1 MLCTS
6 RGRYTC
12 RHKNK
17 SHEPSFSAC
26 LYFCSSQC
34 STIKFSCPAKCFQ
47 SVSQCNTT
55 SKHSSHFFANAP
67 RSLPKHKTKREK
79 AEEKHP
85 LENVTLKSGWW
96 SNSVNESPKGKFCL
110 HCQHLRKAVQP
121 HEPYASSASSR
132 AVAAAR
138 PSPCTALAS
147 SRLAVPPQGHE
158 AKQIRAIS
166 KEKPAPGHSW
176 EAEGRATL
184 PERRRSNSNLQHLL
198 SETVFLNK

>member
-96 SNSVNESPKGKFCL
+96 SNSVNESPKGKVL
-110 HCQHLRKAVQP
+110 LALP
-121 HEPYASSASSR
+121 ALEESSAAPWALRQLCIQPCRGSSSPFTLHSSCQQQAGCASPGPWGQTDKSHKQR
-132 AVAAAR
+132 EAR
-138 PSPCTALAS
+138 TRSQLGG
-147 SRLAVPPQGHE
+147 RRQGHLTR
-158 AKQIRAIS
+158 K
-166 KEKPAPGHSW
+166 
-176 EAEGRATL
+176 
-184 PERRRSNSNLQHLL
+184 
-198 SETVFLNK
+198 ETVKF